1 MEVIK
6 FKATQEPIKALYGRD
21 AKAAFL
27 TLKARGSASDSTV
40 TCKVETGRGLAL
52 AGIHPKAGGTGQEL
66 CSGDMLLE
74 ALIACAGVS
83 MRAAAAVLEIPIRSA
98 VVSAEGDVDLRG
110 TLGVTD
116 GVPVGFKEIRLR
128 FDVDSDATQDQLDQL
143 IELTDRYCVIFQ
155 TIQNSPRTIV
165 AMNKVRHRDARS
177 KAAGLADE
185 PGKPGEVRRAEF
197 QDQYC
202 NKDGEHAVRERVQS
216 LWRGA
221 SSFLYRSLPYA

>member
-1 MEVIK
+1 MEVTK

-83 MRAAAAVLEIPIRSA
+83 MRAAAAVLEIPIRTA

-116 GVPVGFKEIRLR
+116 GVPVGIKEIRLR

-155 TIQNSPRTIV
+155 TIQNSPRTSV
-165 AMNKVRHRDARS
+165 AINKVRHR
-177 KAAGLADE
+177 
-185 PGKPGEVRRAEF
+185 
-197 QDQYC
+197 
-202 NKDGEHAVRERVQS
+202 
-216 LWRGA
+216 
-221 SSFLYRSLPYA
+221 

>member
-1 MEVIK
+1 MEVTK
-6 FKATQEPIKALYGRD
+6 FKATQEPIKALYGKD

-83 MRAAAAVLEIPIRSA
+83 MRAVAAALETPLRSA
-98 VVSAEGDVDLRG
+98 VVSAEGGVDLRG

-116 GVPVGFKEIRLR
+116 GVPVSFKEIRLR

-143 IELTDRYCVIFQ
+143 LELTDRYCVIFQ
-155 TIQNSPRTIV
+155 TIQNSPRTSV
-165 AMNKVRHRDARS
+165 AMNKVR
-177 KAAGLADE
+177 
-185 PGKPGEVRRAEF
+185 
-197 QDQYC
+197 QQ
-202 NKDGEHAVRERVQS
+202 
-216 LWRGA
+216 
-221 SSFLYRSLPYA
+221 